1 MAATSS
7 GEVIDSSERGVSGR
21 HSARAPLRVLAGPA
35 TDDQFN
41 TVQTAIFPIACWRAE
56 DVNFEFDSSFVQPE
70 ARPQIARLKALVDQ
84 HPQSPISLFGHADPV
99 GNDDYNKALSGRRVI
114 AVFAMLRRK
123 VEMWEELFTT
133 DHWGN
138 RALNAMLQAV
148 TTPPTPVSEDILRF
162 EENDAPDD
170 PAAVPLPPE
179 SSSLSPAS
187 DANAAASARDESPP
201 TPALVKQFQESHGL
215 GPDGVVGP
223 ITRKELIRA
232 YMDFLCVG
240 LDDQPFTLSPDQ
252 FLGRGADAGGKADYQ
267 GCGEFNPVLMFSQAE
282 QQAFERDTNKAPR
295 NRENAPNR
303 RVLAL
308 LFRPGVKVSPSQWP
322 CPRAKEGTAA
332 CHRRFWSDA
341 SKRRTF
347 QADRRKFEETHDTF
361 ACRFYHRLNVGSPCE
376 KVIPGPPGV
385 CYVFLRLFEDGFERS
400 LGGRPYELRGLQR
413 PTKIRGITDGDGV
426 LRHEQLPDDHY
437 ELECLGKTESV
448 EPFYMSD
455 MKPDDEPWF
464 LRMRGLDASGAP
476 S

>member
-1 MAATSS
+1 MPSPSS

-35 TDDQFN
+35 TEDQSN

-70 ARPQIARLKALVDQ
+70 ARPQVAQLKALLDQ
-84 HPQSPISLFGHADPV
+84 HPQSPVSLFGHADPI
-99 GNDDYNKALSGRRVI
+99 GNDDYNKGLSGRRAI

-148 TTPPTPVSEDILRF
+148 TKPPAVVSAELLRF
-162 EENDAPDD
+162 EEKSVPDD
-170 PAAVPLPPE
+170 PTTAPPPQ
-179 SSSLSPAS
+179 SQSQPPAS
-187 DANAAASARDESPP
+187 ASVASVPSANDESPP
-201 TPALVKQFQESHGL
+201 TPALVKQFQQSRNL
-215 GPDGVVGP
+215 GPDGIVGP
-223 ITRKELIRA
+223 ATRKELIRA

-240 LDDQPFTLSPDQ
+240 PDDQPFTLAANQ
-252 FLGRGADAGGKADYQ
+252 FLGRGADPGGKADYQ
-267 GCGEFNPVLMFSQAE
+267 GCGEFNPVLMFSHAE
-282 QQAFERDTNKAPR
+282 QQAFDRDTNKAPR

-303 RVLAL
+303 RVLGL
-308 LFRPGVKVSPSQWP
+308 LFRPGVKVSPSRWP

-332 CHRRFWSDA
+332 CHQRFWSDA
-341 SKRRTF
+341 SRRRTF
-347 QADRRKFEETHDTF
+347 QADRRKFEETHNTF

-385 CYVFLRLFEDGFERS
+385 CYVFLRLFDDAFEQS
-400 LGGRPYELRGLQR
+400 LGGKPYELRGLQR
-413 PTKIRGITDGDGV
+413 PTKIRGVTDGDGV

-455 MKPDDEPWF
+455 IRPDDEPWF
-464 LRMRGLDASGAP
+464 LRMRGLDAQGP
-476 S
+476 SS